1 MLQENLML
9 TLLIPGPKQPG
20 NNIYVYLE
28 PLIEDLN
35 ELWNKGVNIYDRIS
49 KSMFNLKAILMWTIN
64 DFRAYGN
71 LAGCTTKGKFSCPIC
86 GFDTCSYSLPHSRKF
101 AYMGH
106 RRFLNP
112 SHSFCFLSKCFDG
125 DEETKEKPKSLTG
138 EEILHEIKDFVN
150 DWGKKGKMK
159 RKEKRK
165 RKRDSKEIRH
175 IWKKEVNIL

>member
-9 TLLIPGPKQPG
+9 TLLIPGPKQPE
-20 NNIYVYLE
+20 NDIDVYLE

-35 ELWNKGVNIYDRIS
+35 ELWNKGVNIYDIIS

-86 GFDTCSYSLPHSRKF
+86 GFDTCSYWLPHSRKF
-101 AYMGH
+101 AYIGH

-112 SHSFCFLSKCFDG
+112 SHSFRFLSKRFDG

-150 DWGKKGKMK
+150 D
-159 RKEKRK
+159 
-165 RKRDSKEIRH
+165 
-175 IWKKEVNIL
+175 